1 MSFHS
6 SLPLLIVLWGPTVS
20 ASGNEGGRTFMEF
33 PGTAALKGKG
43 VFSSLSP
50 QGLSPVGGHPAFW
63 SLGLGWD
70 GPSSSE
76 LRQALAHGLSLENL
90 LCSVTILVSLSQGM
104 TASVNCSWSSGF
116 VREKISQGI
125 SFPPRPPS
133 QGQVPGL
140 QVKRPSTVCRRLPRV
155 CWCAGGPFLLPS
167 VPRVCH
173 VSPLGFPGCLI

>member
-1 MSFHS
+1 
-6 SLPLLIVLWGPTVS
+6 
-20 ASGNEGGRTFMEF
+20 MEF

>member
-1 MSFHS
+1 
-6 SLPLLIVLWGPTVS
+6 
-20 ASGNEGGRTFMEF
+20 MEF

-76 LRQALAHGLSLENL
+76 LRQALAHGLSLEDL

-104 TASVNCSWSSGF
+104 TAWERSISFSHILTPHLKAVLGALVLCGRKSLKVLVSHQGLHL
-116 VREKISQGI
+116 RDRSQG
-125 SFPPRPPS
+125 
-133 QGQVPGL
+133 
-140 QVKRPSTVCRRLPRV
+140 CR
-155 CWCAGGPFLLPS
+155 
-167 VPRVCH
+167 
-173 VSPLGFPGCLI
+173 